1 MINPPESS
9 EEVRVVIAEIMTL
22 VLSSTPWECLVHY
35 VDTLVD
41 ICRALCMDPS
51 GVVIL
56 EGTQA
61 MKALAISGG
70 ENLKHFCEMMGRS
83 LFTAFVHKNSKVR
96 IAGLNSLW
104 DVMACGIWKTSVE
117 VIHHM
122 IGFRDPNLVPIK
134 DFY

>member
-1 MINPPESS
+1 
-9 EEVRVVIAEIMTL
+9 
-22 VLSSTPWECLVHY
+22 
-35 VDTLVD
+35 
-41 ICRALCMDPS
+41 
-51 GVVIL
+51 
-56 EGTQA
+56 
-61 MKALAISGG
+61 
-70 ENLKHFCEMMGRS
+70 